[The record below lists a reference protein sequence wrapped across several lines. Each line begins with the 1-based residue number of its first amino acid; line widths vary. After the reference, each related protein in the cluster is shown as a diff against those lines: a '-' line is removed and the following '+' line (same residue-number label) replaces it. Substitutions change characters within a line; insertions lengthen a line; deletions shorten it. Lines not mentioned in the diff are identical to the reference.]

1 MNKSYKNIVN
11 YLLITLGT
19 ALSGFSVS
27 CFLAPNNIIAGG
39 VSGTSIL
46 ICNFVPLSIGVVSLL
61 INVPVF
67 ILGVIKL
74 GKLIGLATVYGTVML
89 SVFIDVFSYVG
100 SLTGD
105 MFLASIFGGAV
116 SGAGFGLVLYAGAT
130 TGGVDILAKI
140 IKNKHRHLRLGKI
153 ILAVD
158 LIIIS
163 VSVVVF
169 RNIEVG
175 LYSVL
180 SFLVTSYVIDFILE
194 GFNFAKLAFVISDY
208 SGEITSKINQRLDRG
223 VTLLHGSG
231 AYTGKA
237 KEIIMCTIKNK
248 EIPKLKDIIKESDEG
263 AFLLITDAREVLGKG
278 FSRY

>member
-1 MNKSYKNIVN
+1 M
-11 YLLITLGT
+11 LITLGT

-27 CFLAPNNIIAGG
+27 CFLAPNRIISGG

-46 ICNFVPLSIGVVSLL
+46 ICNFVPLTIGVVSLL
-61 INVPVF
+61 INVPIFVF
-67 ILGVIKL
+67 GVIKL
-74 GKLIGLATVYGTVML
+74 GKSIGVATVYGTVML

-100 SLTGD
+100 TLTDD
-105 MFLASIFGGAV
+105 MFLASVFGGAV
-116 SGAGFGLVLYAGAT
+116 SGAGFGLVLYVGAT

-140 IKNKHRHLRLGKI
+140 IKSKHRHLRLGKI

-158 LIIIS
+158 LIIIAAS
-163 VSVVVF
+163 VMLF
-169 RNIEVG
+169 KDIEVG

-180 SFLVTSYVIDFILE
+180 SFLVTSYVIDLLLE
-194 GFNFAKLAFVISDY
+194 GFNFAKLAFVVSDY
-208 SGEITSKINQRLDRG
+208 SKEITLEINHKLDRG
-223 VTLLHGSG
+223 VTLLHGCG
-231 AYTGKA
+231 AYTGRA